1 LTQFFS
7 RHPLRAALP
16 CKKRRNEL
24 FFEETCQGNFTGQV
38 QTESATAKVAPV
50 TGTIQITKEKTDH
63 AIELC
68 RKEDMSGSRNFR
80 DRDWKNHG

>member
-1 LTQFFS
+1 
-7 RHPLRAALP
+7 
-16 CKKRRNEL
+16 
-24 FFEETCQGNFTGQV
+24 V
-38 QTESATAKVAPV
+38 QTESATAKVTPV

-68 RKEDMSGSRNFR
+68 RKDDMSDPRIFR

>member
-1 LTQFFS
+1 
-7 RHPLRAALP
+7 
-16 CKKRRNEL
+16 
-24 FFEETCQGNFTGQV
+24 V
-38 QTESATAKVAPV
+38 QTESATAKVTPV

-68 RKEDMSGSRNFR
+68 RKEGMSGSRIFR

>member
-1 LTQFFS
+1 
-7 RHPLRAALP
+7 
-16 CKKRRNEL
+16 
-24 FFEETCQGNFTGQV
+24 V

-50 TGTIQITKEKTDH
+50 TGTIQITKEKTDQ

>member
-1 LTQFFS
+1 MQKNLGMIRFF
-7 RHPLRAALP
+7 
-16 CKKRRNEL
+16 K
-24 FFEETCQGNFTGQV
+24 ETCQGNFTGQV
-38 QTESATAKVAPV
+38 QTESATAKVTPV

-68 RKEDMSGSRNFR
+68 RKEDMSALRNFR